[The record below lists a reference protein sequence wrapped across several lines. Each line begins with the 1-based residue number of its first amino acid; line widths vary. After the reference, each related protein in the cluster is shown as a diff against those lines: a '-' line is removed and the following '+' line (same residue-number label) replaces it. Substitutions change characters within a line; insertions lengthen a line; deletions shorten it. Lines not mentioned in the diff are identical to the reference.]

1 MANIDLGK
9 MVGSLDVSPKLD
21 AFSAVKINITSD
33 ESIHSASTSGRT
45 LEFTN
50 PWATQQIADDVS
62 AKITGYRY
70 QPLTANQAML
80 DPAAE
85 LGDGV
90 TINGTSSGL
99 FSQEE
104 KFERRH
110 LSTLQA
116 PADEEI
122 DHEYPYQS
130 KVERS
135 TKRQEDKIKQQE
147 LLEADTRARMG
158 AAGINM
164 DGPPESVEILAT
176 KKQTDELGNEV
187 AEYDSR
193 ITLLGDSITAE
204 VTKRAAGDATLATR
218 IKQTSDS
225 ITLEVERAT
234 GAEGELEKSYIK
246 LEKDLATIDAALTKL
261 TGSLTVGQTLTVD
274 RGITAYGGI
283 TAAGESGMS
292 ADHATFSTLTA
303 TNVNAGGLKLG
314 TSDVKKTTLSVVTE
328 FTQALGETAPTTEM
342 TILTTY
348 ASSVTPWTVPAGTT
362 ITFPIE

>member
-50 PWATQQIADDVS
+50 PWATQAIADDVS
-62 AKITGYRY
+62 AKINGYRY

-90 TINGTSSGL
+90 TVNGTSSGL

-147 LLEADTRARMG
+147 MLEADTRARLG
-158 AAGINM
+158 AAGIST

-176 KKQTDELGNEV
+176 KKETDELGNEV
-187 AEYDSR
+187 AQYDSR

-234 GAEGELEKSYIK
+234 GVEGEIKRSYIQLK
-246 LEKDLATIDAALTKL
+246 EDVATIDA
-261 TGSLTVGQTLTVD
+261 SLTNITGALSVGDRVNINKSLRVDGSAIFTGNVTLANDSNISAAEGKFSSLQVGGSTV
-274 RGITAYGGI
+274 
-283 TAAGESGMS
+283 S
-292 ADHATFSTLTA
+292 
-303 TNVNAGGLKLG
+303 
-314 TSDVKKTTLSVVTE
+314 KTTLSVVTE

-362 ITFPIE
+362 ITFSIE

>member
-1 MANIDLGK
+1 MAKINLGK
-9 MVGSLDVSPKLD
+9 MVGSLDVSPKLE

-62 AKITGYRY
+62 AKINGYRY

-90 TINGTSSGL
+90 TVNGTSSGL

-147 LLEADTRARMG
+147 LLEADTRARLG
-158 AAGINM
+158 AAGIST

-176 KKQTDELGNEV
+176 KKETDALGNTV
-187 AEYDSR
+187 KEYDSR
-193 ITLLGDSITAE
+193 ITLLGESITAE
-204 VTKRAAGDATLATR
+204 VIRRGAGDEELSTR
-218 IKQTSDS
+218 IQQTSNS
-225 ITLEVERAT
+225 ITLEVTRAK
-234 GAEGELEKSYIK
+234 GEEGELKKSYIK
-246 LEKDLATIDAALTKL
+246 LEEDVATISADLTKI
-261 TGSLTVGQTLTVD
+261 TGSLSVDKFVSINKSLYVSGNETVEGD
-274 RGITAYGGI
+274 ITAVGGVYGKDASFTG
-283 TAAGESGMS
+283 
-292 ADHATFSTLTA
+292 TLKI
-303 TNVNAGGLKLG
+303 GGD
-314 TSDVKKTTLSVVTE
+314 TVSKTTLSVVTE
-328 FTQALGETAPTTEM
+328 FTQALGESAPTMEM
-342 TILTTY
+342 TFLTTY
-348 ASSVTPWTVPAGTT
+348 ASSETVWVVPAGTT
-362 ITFPIE
+362 IEFSIE